1 MRILHEATG
10 DIAFLKFKGKFSKN
24 TFDMSIDLPTNPI
37 PGNLLLSDP
46 FLNDENFGRSVVLLC
61 EHQEAGS
68 FGLVVNK
75 PSILHPGD
83 LVEELSFLEGEVYVG
98 GPVEQNTLHFLYFG
112 SKLLDDSKSL
122 GAGLWW
128 GGDFKGLIQL
138 LKVGDLLPAQVRFF
152 IGYSGWASG
161 QLNMELQEK
170 SWIVYNGLFEQHL
183 FEKPANQLWKVL
195 MKNMGGDFMLQA
207 NYPLDPRLN

>member
-1 MRILHEATG
+1 
-10 DIAFLKFKGKFSKN
+10 
-24 TFDMSIDLPTNPI
+24 MSLESPTNPS

-61 EHQEAGS
+61 EHQKTGS

-75 PSILHPGD
+75 LSILHLGD
-83 LVEELSFLEGEVYVG
+83 LVEELSFLEAEVYVG

-112 SKLLDDSKSL
+112 SKLLADSKSL

-128 GGDFKGLIQL
+128 GGDFNGLVQH
-138 LKVGDLLPAQVRFF
+138 LKVGDLLPGQVRFF
-152 IGYSGWASG
+152 IGYSGWDSG
-161 QLNMELQEK
+161 QLNTELQEK
-170 SWIVYNGLFEQHL
+170 SWIVYNGLFEQQL
-183 FEKPANQLWKVL
+183 FEMPGNQLWKVL
-195 MKNMGGDFMLQA
+195 MKNMGGDFMQQA